1 MLTSPPLPPQGTSVT
16 HATLV
21 EEPDQPGSELAPHRR
36 HRHSPRLE
44 IHSSGASPACSPQ
57 HVAPVSTSPD
67 PAALGATSVKM
78 GDANDGSAKRR
89 RIVFLG
95 SGKVGKTSLIKRFLD
110 NTYNDKYR
118 PTVEDLFTR
127 EYEINGRV
135 ISVEIM
141 DTSGSYNFPAMR
153 RICIGKASA
162 FVLTCAQDDPYS
174 FEYVKELLHQIKE
187 ERADYDELPL
197 VIAVNKI
204 DLQRDARKI
213 ADEDIDAWLHEES
226 VPLTAL
232 VYTSA
237 KDEDG
242 VWTVF
247 EKLWERS
254 GLANS
259 GNSGGSSGGMDFAT
273 ALTDARPPVSTK
285 RRFSAFAV
293 LTTSPGPLLRG
304 SISGASTPDGENS
317 GGGGG
322 HWPLTPKKKSKS
334 GRRFSNKSSK
344 SNKTDGPIKV
354 DCVIS

>member
-1 MLTSPPLPPQGTSVT
+1 M
-16 HATLV
+16 V

-36 HRHSPRLE
+36 HRHSPRLD
-44 IHSSGASPACSPQ
+44 IHSSGPSPACSPQ
-57 HVAPVSTSPD
+57 HAPHTASPD
-67 PAALGATSVKM
+67 PASLGATSVKM
-78 GDANDGSAKRR
+78 GDGHDSASKRR

-95 SGKVGKTSLIKRFLD
+95 SGKVGKTSLIRRFLD

-127 EYEINGRV
+127 EYEVNGRLLS
-135 ISVEIM
+135 IEIM

-204 DLQRDARKI
+204 DLPRDARKI

-226 VPLTAL
+226 LPLTAL

-254 GLANS
+254 GVANA
-259 GNSGGSSGGMDFAT
+259 GSGGSGSGGGGGGMDFAT
-273 ALTDARPPVSTK
+273 ALADARPVVSTK

-293 LTTSPGPLLRG
+293 LTTAPGPLLRG

-317 GGGGG
+317 SGGGS

-334 GRRFSNKSSK
+334 GRRFSNKTSSGRGK
-344 SNKTDGPIKV
+344 ADGPIKV

>member
-1 MLTSPPLPPQGTSVT
+1 MT

-21 EEPDQPGSELAPHRR
+21 EEPDQPQSEPRR
-36 HRHSPRLE
+36 RIRHSPRHEL
-44 IHSSGASPACSPQ
+44 ARSPQ
-57 HVAPVSTSPD
+57 HAHQPFD
-67 PAALGATSVKM
+67 PSAELGATSAAKM
-78 GDANDGSAKRR
+78 GDSGDAAKPR

-95 SGKVGKTSLIKRFLD
+95 SGRVGKTSLIRRFLD
-110 NTYNDKYR
+110 NTYTDKYR

-127 EYEINGRV
+127 DFEVNGRTL
-135 ISVEIM
+135 SVEIM

-162 FVLTCAQDDPYS
+162 FVLACAQDDPYS
-174 FEYVKELLHQIKE
+174 LAYVKEVLRQIKE
-187 ERADYDELPL
+187 ERADYEELPL
-197 VIAVNKI
+197 VIAVNKV
-204 DLQRDARKI
+204 DLPRDDRQI

-226 VPLTAL
+226 VPLSAL

-237 KDEDG
+237 KEEDG

-254 GLANS
+254 GLKHE
-259 GNSGGSSGGMDFAT
+259 GGGEGMEFAA
-273 ALTDARPPVSTK
+273 ALTEARPPVSTK

-293 LTTSPGPLLRG
+293 LTTAPGPLLRG
-304 SISGASTPDGENS
+304 SISGASTPDGDS

-322 HWPLTPKKKSKS
+322 GIHWPLTPKKKANK
-334 GRRFSNKSSK
+334 GRRFSNKASGGRGPK
-344 SNKTDGPIKV
+344 ADGPIKV